1 MKTFL
6 TLIFLFY
13 SNFAFALANDGLL
26 GKKILCSKLL
36 WGFEFFS
43 SDKVNVI
50 STDINDKTEIKEFHY
65 EIDYELPFVNL
76 YSFQNNIKEIAFSIH
91 HKTLRVDIWTMTSG
105 GITTREIIPAGF
117 CEEVKINNLKDYI
130 KELK

>member
-6 TLIFLFY
+6 FLIFLFY
-13 SNFAFALANDGLL
+13 SIAAFSLPNDSLL
-26 GKKILCSKLL
+26 GKKILCSELL
-36 WGFEFFS
+36 WGFEFIS

-50 STDINDKTEIKEFHY
+50 STDINNKTKIREFHY
-65 EIDYELPFVNL
+65 EIDSQLPFINL
-76 YSFQNNIKEIAFSIH
+76 YLVQNEIKDIAFSIH

-105 GITTREIIPAGF
+105 GITTREIIPVGF

>member
-1 MKTFL
+1 MKIFL

-13 SNFAFALANDGLL
+13 SNFVFALANDGLL

-76 YSFQNNIKEIAFSIH
+76 YSFQNN
-91 HKTLRVDIWTMTSG
+91 L
-105 GITTREIIPAGF
+105 
-117 CEEVKINNLKDYI
+117 
-130 KELK
+130 